1 MEPAYRVQLEVYEG
15 PLELLYQ
22 LVEKE
27 QIDIWDIPIA
37 RLTDQYL
44 AYLDT
49 LQQLNIDV
57 AAEFLVMA
65 ARLLYIKAKMLL
77 PRPEAAGDEDE
88 EDPRLDLAT
97 ALFEYKLFK
106 EAAEELARRGEGRWA
121 LFPRPEV
128 FRPQAARVYYTDPTG
143 GLTVADLARAFQK
156 LLDGYKPPKPIP
168 IPRAKVDVAQR
179 VAELRRFFARRRKVR
194 FDQLFRGAASRA
206 EVIATFLALL
216 ELVRQRV
223 VVARQERPFAPIVIE
238 TRSEELLERES
249 EGVHGLQEGGA

>member
-1 MEPAYRVQLEVYEG
+1 METAYRVQLEVYEG

-37 RLTDQYL
+37 RVTEQYL

-49 LQQLNIDV
+49 LQQLNIDI

-77 PRPEAAGDEDE
+77 PRPRDASEDDPE

-97 ALFEYKLFK
+97 SLFEYKLFR
-106 EAAEELARRGEGRWA
+106 EAAEELARMGAGRWE
-121 LFPRPEV
+121 LYPRPEV
-128 FRPQAARVYYTDPTG
+128 FRPRQEAVYIDPAG
-143 GLTVADLARAFQK
+143 GVSIADLARAFQK
-156 LLDGYKPPKPIP
+156 VLAAYKPPKPIP
-168 IPRAKVDVAQR
+168 IPRIKVDVGER
-179 VAELRRFFARRRKVR
+179 VAELRQLFARTRRIQ
-194 FDQLFRGAASRA
+194 FDKLFRGAASRP

-216 ELVRQRV
+216 ELMRQGV
-223 VVARQERPFAPIVIE
+223 VTARQERPFAPIVIE
-238 TRSEELLERES
+238 AR
-249 EGVHGLQEGGA
+249 GVPAVT

>member
-57 AAEFLVMA
+57 AADFLVMA

-77 PRPEAAGDEDE
+77 PRPEAA
-88 EDPRLDLAT
+88 
-97 ALFEYKLFK
+97 
-106 EAAEELARRGEGRWA
+106 
-121 LFPRPEV
+121 
-128 FRPQAARVYYTDPTG
+128 
-143 GLTVADLARAFQK
+143 
-156 LLDGYKPPKPIP
+156 
-168 IPRAKVDVAQR
+168 
-179 VAELRRFFARRRKVR
+179 
-194 FDQLFRGAASRA
+194 
-206 EVIATFLALL
+206 
-216 ELVRQRV
+216 
-223 VVARQERPFAPIVIE
+223 
-238 TRSEELLERES
+238 
-249 EGVHGLQEGGA
+249 